1 MRAIA
6 ALLVAAIFVAVA
18 AFFAE
23 RPGRVEIVWQE
34 WQIDTSVAVVLV
46 LLLLLAL
53 LLMLGFGL
61 VSAMARLPRR
71 IRRRRR
77 ERGRR
82 LGETALTRGLVA
94 LAAGNPAEAQVQACR
109 AERLLDGSPVALLLA
124 AEAAERQGD
133 QAAARRYFA
142 ELSEQPEAEFIGL
155 RGLLAQ
161 TLREGETDTALR
173 LAERAQRLRPDVPW
187 VTETLL
193 GLQARAGQ
201 WDAAGDTLAAARR
214 RGVIPRE
221 RARHHSG
228 VVLHELSRAAEERG
242 DLRRAAALAVRAQA
256 RAPDLAAIAC
266 RHARLLTALGRSRAA
281 AKAVERAWQSAP
293 HPDLARAYLE
303 AYPEAGPIE
312 RAALLQRLASQNPE
326 AAESHLA
333 LAEAALAARLTG
345 EARRHLTIAADN
357 AEPPAPSRRLCQM
370 MARLEDSEA
379 DGAARAR
386 RWLDRAVGAPP
397 DPCYVCAL
405 CNAESGE
412 WRALCPRC
420 GGFDTLSWRVPERTD
435 RADGPGAAISVFP
448 PMLPATEAPL
458 IEGGVGKPP
467 ERLGSGA
474 TMR

>member
-6 ALLVAAIFVAVA
+6 ALLVAAIFVAA
-18 AFFAE
+18 ATFFAD

-46 LLLLLAL
+46 LLLLAAL
-53 LLMLGFGL
+53 LLVLVFGL
-61 VSAMARLPRR
+61 VSALVRLPRR

-77 ERGRR
+77 ERERR
-82 LGETALTRGLVA
+82 LGEAALTRGLVA
-94 LAAGNPAEAQVQACR
+94 MAAGSPAEAQVQAYR
-109 AERLLDGSPVALLLA
+109 AERLLDRSPMALLLA

-133 QAAARRYFA
+133 KAAARRYFA
-142 ELSEQPEAEFIGL
+142 DLSEQPEAEFIGL

-187 VTETLL
+187 VTGTLL
-193 GLQARAGQ
+193 GLQASAGQ
-201 WDAAGDTLAAARR
+201 WEAARDTLAAARR

-221 RARHHSG
+221 RARHHGG
-228 VVLHELSRAAEERG
+228 VVLHELSRAAEQRG
-242 DLRRAAALAVRAQA
+242 DLRQAAALAARAQA

-266 RHARLLTALGRSRAA
+266 HHARLLTALGRSRAA
-281 AKAVERAWQSAP
+281 AKVIERAWQSAP

-303 AYPEAGPIE
+303 AHPEAGPIE
-312 RAALLQRLASQNPE
+312 RAAALQRLASQNPE

-345 EARRHLTIAADN
+345 EARRHLTIAAEN
-357 AEPPAPSRRLCQM
+357 AEPPAPSRRLSLM

-386 RWLDRAVGAPP
+386 RWLDLAVGAPP

-405 CNAESGE
+405 CNAESGD
-412 WRALCPRC
+412 WRSLCPRC

-435 RADGPGAAISVFP
+435 RADGPAAAISVFP
-448 PMLPATEAPL
+448 PMLPAQ
-458 IEGGVGKPP
+458 K
-467 ERLGSGA
+467 R
-474 TMR
+474 R